1 MYAPHGSPK
10 RSHKTQHFAP
20 FLKVFII
27 LLRVIGMPADTTAPM
42 LQPLSRWRRRLIVG
56 GLVCL
61 VLFQLPSTT
70 IFVESGQAPRDFEQR
85 EHYWRPAT
93 GHLHQLKKH
102 DCASQRGHS
111 YRMIAK
117 IYCGAHIP
125 ARVHSS
131 RGKSAQKRAR
141 ARACV

>member
-10 RSHKTQHFAP
+10 RSHKTQQSAP

-85 EHYWRPAT
+85 EHYWRPAA

-102 DCASQRGHS
+102 DCGS
-111 YRMIAK
+111 
-117 IYCGAHIP
+117 
-125 ARVHSS
+125 
-131 RGKSAQKRAR
+131 
-141 ARACV
+141 